1 MTFVV
6 NVLEVEGTISVNGI
20 DVTSEVQSVG
30 DKVTNAG
37 GVDSFAAGLFSS
49 RPVAG
54 TINRVYIS
62 IDTGTISFD
71 NGSSWGNI
79 LPAFSGDVSS
89 NVGSTSLTLAVV
101 NSNVG
106 TFGSASSIP
115 IITVNAKG
123 LVTAVSTTAINKST
137 IGLGNVQ
144 NVDTTDASN
153 ITSGTLSNSRLT
165 TNLNQLGNITFS
177 TNDFI
182 QYNGT
187 TLTNV
192 TPSTVKTSLS
202 ITKADVGLSNVQNVD
217 TTNASNITTGTL
229 PLSVIPAGALE
240 RLVVVGNQTAR
251 FNLTTATVQNGDTV
265 KQNDTGV
272 LYYVVD
278 DTNLNSNV
286 GYQIYTAGSATSVP
300 YSGVTGIPTNISQL
314 GTITFSTNDI
324 VYYNGTILTSIDPIS
339 YKSVLSLTKSDVGL
353 GNVVNSLQVINAGGA
368 VSYAIGT
375 NASRPAAGTA
385 GRQYYSTDQ
394 GITYY
399 DNGTTWAAKLPAY
412 TGDVSSTQGGTA
424 LTLATVNSNVGTF
437 NNVTVNG
444 KGLVTAA
451 SNVAYLTSNQTI
463 TLSGDFTGSGTTAI
477 TGTLATVNSNV
488 GSFGSTTIVP
498 VITVNGKGLV
508 TAVSTAALT
517 SSSVGLG
524 NVVNSLQVI
533 NAGGA
538 VSYALGTNAAKPA
551 AGTAGR
557 QYYSTDQGIT
567 YYDNGTTWAAKLP
580 AYSGDVTST
589 LGGTTLTL
597 ATVNSNVGTFNNVTV
612 NGKGLVTAASNVNYL
627 GDSGANG
634 VVVRTA
640 LNTTVSRT
648 ITGTPNQISITNGN
662 GVANNPTISIADNP
676 VIPGTAS
683 MTMPSGT
690 TAQRDTP
697 TNGQMRYN
705 TTLGMAEISDNGV
718 YRPFGKVAQI
728 ITGNIPQTTG
738 TTILPYD
745 TTAPTNTEGFE
756 IFSTTITP
764 TYNNSNIVVIFNVY
778 AECSSATNTIVMSLY
793 NDTTSISVVAARP
806 GIANVGSCLGITKN
820 FVSATTAP
828 ITLSARVG
836 PSAAS
841 TVYLNRGNT
850 ETMGSLTTSYI
861 IMEIV

>member
-6 NVLEVEGTISVNGI
+6 NALEVEGTITINGV
-20 DVTSEVQSVG
+20 DVTSDIQSVG
-30 DKVTNAG
+30 EKIANAG
-37 GVDSFAAGLFSS
+37 GVVSFAANVTSLK
-49 RPVAG
+49 PTAG
-54 TINRVYIS
+54 TIDRVFIS
-62 IDTGTISFD
+62 TDDGIISYD
-71 NGSSWGNI
+71 NGTSWENV
-79 LPAFSGDVSS
+79 LPAYTGDVTST
-89 NVGSTSLTLAVV
+89 VGGTVLTLATV
-101 NSNVG
+101 NTTTG
-106 TFGSASSIP
+106 TFGDSANVP
-115 IITVNAKG
+115 VITVNGKG
-123 LVTAVSTTAINKST
+123 LITNITSVVITKSSV
-137 IGLGNVQ
+137 GLSNVV
-144 NVDTTDASN
+144 NVDTTNASN
-153 ITSGTLSNSRLT
+153 ISSGTLANARLT
-165 TNLNQLGNITFS
+165 TNLSQIGGLVQSNGDIIAVVGGVYAARTIAQYKTDLSLNNVANVDTTNASNISSGTLANARLTTNLSQLGSITFNANDVMQFNGTTLTNVSMASLKTSLSLTKSDVGLGNVANVDTTNASNISSGTLANARLTANLSQLGGITFNANDFIQYNGSAIVNVTPSAVKTSLSLVKGDVGLGNVANIDTTNASNISSGTLANARLTTNLSQIGGLTLS

-192 TPSTVKTSLS
+192 TPSAVKTSLS
-202 ITKADVGLSNVQNVD
+202 
-217 TTNASNITTGTL
+217 
-229 PLSVIPAGALE
+229 
-240 RLVVVGNQTAR
+240 LVKG
-251 FNLTTATVQNGDTV
+251 
-265 KQNDTGV
+265 
-272 LYYVVD
+272 
-278 DTNLNSNV
+278 
-286 GYQIYTAGSATSVP
+286 
-300 YSGVTGIPTNISQL
+300 
-314 GTITFSTNDI
+314 
-324 VYYNGTILTSIDPIS
+324 
-339 YKSVLSLTKSDVGL
+339 DVGL
-353 GNVVNSLQVINAGGA
+353 GNVANSLQVINAGGA
-368 VSYAIGT
+368 VSYAIGL
-375 NASRPAAGTA
+375 NSAKPAAGTS
-385 GRQYYSTDQ
+385 GRQYLSSDQ

-399 DNGTTWAAKLPAY
+399 DDGSAWTANLPAY
-412 TGDVSSTQGGTA
+412 A
-424 LTLATVNSNVGTF
+424 
-437 NNVTVNG
+437 
-444 KGLVTAA
+444 
-451 SNVAYLTSNQTI
+451 
-463 TLSGDFTGSGTTAI
+463 
-477 TGTLATVNSNV
+477 
-488 GSFGSTTIVP
+488 
-498 VITVNGKGLV
+498 
-508 TAVSTAALT
+508 
-517 SSSVGLG
+517 
-524 NVVNSLQVI
+524 
-533 NAGGA
+533 
-538 VSYALGTNAAKPA
+538 
-551 AGTAGR
+551 
-557 QYYSTDQGIT
+557 
-567 YYDNGTTWAAKLP
+567 
-580 AYSGDVTST
+580 GDVTST

-648 ITGTPNQISITNGN
+648 ITGTPNQISITNGD
-662 GVANNPTISIADNP
+662 GVANNPTVGMADNP

-778 AECSSATNTIVMSLY
+778 AECSLSTTTIVMSLY

-806 GIANVGSCLGITKN
+806 GIANASSCLGITKN

-836 PSAAS
+836 PSIAS